1 MGLNIL
7 SLLLVFLVNCH
18 SPASQNIDYQKESYS
33 EKSHSGN
40 NFTARVIRI
49 IDGDTLE
56 VMYGE
61 LPVMIRLAH
70 IDCPENRGGQP
81 FGKKAKQ
88 VLSDLC
94 FGQNIEIEYT
104 GDKDRNGRYIC
115 VIYNQNGLN
124 LNKEMMKLG
133 MAWHYKKYSTD
144 QEYKR
149 LEEEARQNKIGLW
162 AEPDPTPP
170 WQWRNRP

>member
-7 SLLLVFLVNCH
+7 FLLLVFLVNCNP
-18 SPASQNIDYQKESYS
+18 PASQNIDYQKESYS
-33 EKSHSGN
+33 EKSNSED

-49 IDGDTLE
+49 VDGDTLE

-70 IDCPENRGGQP
+70 IDCPEKRGSQP
-81 FGKKAKQ
+81 FGNAAKKA
-88 VLSDLC
+88 LSDLC
-94 FGQNIEIEYT
+94 FGQNIEIEFT

-124 LNKEMMKLG
+124 LNKEMIRLG

-144 QEYKR
+144 QEYDR
-149 LEEEARQNKIGLW
+149 LEQEARQSKIGLW
-162 AEPDPTPP
+162 ADPDPTPP
-170 WQWRNRP
+170 WQWRK